1 VQLHAKKIHLL
12 TAQGNFS
19 LVLWVGHKI
28 ILLYLGL
35 LHFTFLQT
43 SFYVSLQFVVLVCC
57 DDCFRL
63 VIHLYPIR
71 ALPQKRDKL
80 FFGYH

>member
-57 DDCFRL
+57 DRL
-63 VIHLYPIR
+63 LSAGNSFISHPCLAPET
-71 ALPQKRDKL
+71 
-80 FFGYH
+80 

>member
-1 VQLHAKKIHLL
+1 VQLHAKKIHML

-35 LHFTFLQT
+35 LHFTFLK
-43 SFYVSLQFVVLVCC
+43 SLFYESLQFAILVCC
-57 DDCFRL
+57 FPWENNTFLWSVTPNPDAASQYL
-63 VIHLYPIR
+63 ENH
-71 ALPQKRDKL
+71 
-80 FFGYH
+80 